1 MEKERYMKD
10 NIANITTETLKHKFM
25 AWIKHPQTWGFFVSV
40 AVMAIVALAF
50 FYPDNFEGNS
60 LQQADIAQGMANGQ
74 EGKAFQEATGEKALW
89 TNSLFSGMPTFQ
101 ISPSYPSNNLFSW
114 INTVYGLFLPQ
125 PSNLLFMMMLGFLI
139 LLYCM
144 KVRWWISLIGAI
156 AWAFSSYYII
166 IIGAGHLWKF
176 ITLAYI
182 PPTIGGL
189 VLCYRGRY
197 LSGVA
202 VTALFAMLQL
212 NSNHPQMS
220 YYFAFVMAGFAI
232 VALIDLCKQKKAKQW
247 VLGTC
252 AVLAAGMLAVGA
264 NLPSLYHTYKYA
276 KETKRAQSELV
287 TTASEDS
294 AEASAERPTG
304 GMPYSQIVG
313 WSYGKSEMLSLLIPN
328 IRGGGSAKPVGGQMH
343 ALAMGDL
350 DAAKTVPYPDG
361 QLLPYFSQYFNDSEG
376 TNGPVYVGAV
386 VLALFLLGC
395 IIVPGALK
403 WMLVILTAFS
413 ILLSLGYNF
422 TSLTDFMIYHF
433 PLYNKFRAVESILVI
448 AEFTIPLLGMLAL
461 AKMLAPAGEC
471 PYEFVSEAEGVGNKE
486 EKPNYPFLTKSVI
499 ISFGICAL
507 ICLVATFAPGAFGS
521 VITTQDM
528 SMISQIQQAYS
539 DYPVSNLIATLENLR
554 HGMIKADAM
563 RSLLFIVL
571 AGGLLLMYLKNKS
584 RQYAIAVGVGIGLLI
599 LFDLTLADKRYVSH
613 ESFVRNASSAAL
625 PAELNADDIDN
636 AILQD
641 TDLSYRVMD
650 IPGFPLAKRSYRH
663 KMIGGYHAA
672 KLNRYD
678 DLINHR
684 MAAVRSYGY
693 LPELRIDTIA
703 QLYAQEYPDLVGQ
716 LLGDYNVLDM
726 LNARYIITGDK
737 EQPLALNENALGNAW
752 FVDKISYVDNANAEM
767 NALATINPANEAVAD
782 RKFAET
788 LGYEVPERE
797 GSDAIK
803 LTSYTPNTLTYN
815 ATTKN
820 GGLAVFSE
828 VYFPWGWKAT
838 IDGENCEIGR
848 VNYVLRSLRVPAGT
862 HEIVM
867 TFSPDS
873 LRATS
878 SIAYACIILIYLLLA
893 ASILFVAVRKGK

>member
-1 MEKERYMKD
+1 MKD
-10 NIANITTETLKHKFM
+10 NASKIVKGTPKDRFTTWLKN
-25 AWIKHPQTWGFFVSV
+25 PQTWGFFVLV
-40 AVMAIVALAF
+40 AVMAIIALAF

-60 LQQADIAQGMANGQ
+60 LQQADMAQGMANGQ

-89 TNSLFSGMPTFQ
+89 SNSLFSGMPTFQ
-101 ISPSYPSNNLFSW
+101 ISPSYPSNSLFNW
-114 INTVYGLFLPQ
+114 INSVYGLFLPQ

-144 KVRWWISLIGAI
+144 KVRWWISLIGAV

-197 LSGVA
+197 LSGA
-202 VTALFAMLQL
+202 AITALFAMLQL

-247 VLGTC
+247 ILGTC
-252 AVLAAGMLAVGA
+252 AVLAAGILAVGA

-276 KETKRAQSELV
+276 KETKRAQSELTV
-287 TTASEDS
+287 TAADDSSETTS
-294 AEASAERPTG
+294 ERPTG

-343 ALAMGDL
+343 ALVMGDL
-350 DAAKTVPYPDG
+350 DAAKAVSYPDG

-386 VLALFLLGC
+386 VFALFLLGC

-461 AKMLAPAGEC
+461 AKLLAPASERA
-471 PYEFVSEAEGVGNKE
+471 YEFVGGE
-486 EKPNYPFLTKSVI
+486 ERNDTPKAQQKDYPFLTKSVC
-499 ISFGICAL
+499 ISFGICVLVCL
-507 ICLVATFAPGAFGS
+507 IAVIAPGAFGS
-521 VITTQDM
+521 VVTTQDM
-528 SMISQIQQAYS
+528 SMISQIQQAYN
-539 DYPVSNLIATLENLR
+539 DYPINGLIATLENLR

-563 RSLLFIVL
+563 RSIFFIVL
-571 AGGLLLMYLKNKS
+571 AGGLALAYLKNKS
-584 RQYAIAVGVGIGLLI
+584 RQYALVAGAGIGLLI
-599 LFDLTLADKRYVSH
+599 LFDMTLVDKRYVSH
-613 ESFVRNASSAAL
+613 ESFVRNAPTSAL

-650 IPGFPLAKRSYRH
+650 IPGFPLAKRSFRH

-672 KLNRYD
+672 KLNRYE
-678 DLINHR
+678 DLINNR

-693 LPELRIDTIA
+693 LPELRIDSIA
-703 QLYAQEYPDLVGQ
+703 EIYSQEYPDLVEQ
-716 LLGDYNVLDM
+716 LLSDYRTLDM
-726 LNARYIITGDK
+726 LNARYVITGDK
-737 EQPLALNENALGNAW
+737 ERPLELNENALGNAW
-752 FVDKISYVDNANAEM
+752 FVDKINYVDNANAEM
-767 NALATINPANEAVAD
+767 DALSTLNPAVEAVAD
-782 RKFAET
+782 SKFANI
-788 LGYEVPERE
+788 LGIDVPKKDE
-797 GSDAIK
+797 SDAIT
-803 LTSYTPNTLTYN
+803 LTKYSPNTLTYD
-815 ATTKN
+815 ASTKN

-838 IDGENCEIGR
+838 IDGENVELGR
-848 VNYVLRSLRVPAGT
+848 VNYVLRSLRVPAGN
-862 HEIVM
+862 HEIIM
-867 TFSPDS
+867 TFRPDS
-873 LRATS
+873 LRETTA
-878 SIAYACIILIYLLLA
+878 IAYVCIIIIYLLLA
-893 ASILFVAVRKGK
+893 TSIILVATRKDR